1 MRRMVDAAKGGQSGV
16 ANALGGLATGPLAG
30 LKVVFAEMS
39 LILAAGFMG
48 AKAVDE
54 AAKMTEIAMD
64 LGRALGV
71 TTNEARAIQIAMED
85 IGASTGEYEGAAKGM
100 AKRLKENEEEM
111 NKMGLATRD
120 ASGHLRPMTELVAD
134 GIKVLGNY
142 KEGTDRMLASQILFG
157 KGLDASSKLMVY
169 NQQTQEDAR
178 RTMEEMGL
186 TVGANAV
193 AAWGEYDA
201 AMDKAG
207 FGTQGMTKA
216 IGDSLMPVMTT
227 LVNMFNSVMPA
238 AIILVRGALSGLTS
252 AFLFVKNGVSVLWE
266 TLQLMLYSV
275 LEPLRG
281 LTEMLGRAM
290 TGDFSGA
297 VNAFKSIGNNM
308 ADAWSGSLNRMADE
322 SRKTADQ
329 VYNLF
334 ARDDQAGSGGGPGA
348 GTSDYVDPK
357 KKEAAKDKAM
367 HVKIDKEPTAMPTYE
382 AVLTQQKLAFESEN
396 TLREFSK
403 QQELAYWRDILNTY
417 TVGSKDRTSIA
428 LKMGKL
434 ELDILRQSAKDKSAI
449 TQLHAEDW
457 KSETLDYIAELDA
470 RAAFERDQGNLTQ
483 ADYLDRQAA
492 FNQMRLQAELDFIA
506 QKLEVAKLDPDANVV
521 MLEQLELQKLEI
533 KRKYKALE
541 GDLNRQSALESSAAQ
556 RSLFSGIRSGFEN
569 TIASMLQG
577 MMTLRQGLQ
586 ALWGAVLQGFT
597 QFIAKKVVAWAL
609 GETAQTG
616 ATVAGNATRT
626 TSDWGAAL
634 QSVAANAWS
643 AVKNIAIKA
652 WEVAASV
659 YAAIAAIPYV
669 GPFLAPVM
677 AIAAT
682 GVVMGFAA
690 NIASASGGYDIPAGL
705 DPITQ
710 LHEQEMVLPAKHAN
724 VIRSL
729 ADQEPGQGGGGGDT
743 GPIHIYGSP
752 DDSIKLK
759 DLGKVLKKMKRNFE
773 FV

>member
-1 MRRMVDAAKGGQSGV
+1 MSTQNATGFQVGADINPFEQAMRRMTEAARNGQSGV
-16 ANALGGLATGPLAG
+16 ADALGGLATGPLAG
-30 LKVVFAEMS
+30 LKVAFAAIS
-39 LILAAGFMG
+39 GILAGGFMQN
-48 AKAVDE
+48 AINE
-54 AAKMTEIAMD
+54 TAKMTENAMD
-64 LGRALGV
+64 LGRALGIS
-71 TTNEARAIQIAMED
+71 TNEARAIQIAMED
-85 IGASTGEYEGAAKGM
+85 IGASTGEYEGVAKGM

-134 GIKVLGNY
+134 GIKVLGDY

-186 TVGANAV
+186 TVGVNAV
-193 AAWGEYDA
+193 AAWEAYDA
-201 AMDKAG
+201 AQDKAA
-207 FGTQGMTKA
+207 FAAEGMSKA
-216 IGDSLMPVMTT
+216 VGDSLMPVAVT
-227 LVNMFNSVMPA
+227 LTNMFNSIMPA
-238 AIILVRGALSGLTS
+238 AIVVVRGALSGLTS
-252 AFLFVKNGVSVLWE
+252 AFLFVKNGVIVLWE

-348 GTSDYVDPK
+348 GTRDYVDPK
-357 KKEAAKDKAM
+357 QKEDKKDKAE
-367 HVKIDKEPTAMPTYE
+367 HVKEPTAMPTYE

-396 TLREFSK
+396 TLREFGK

-449 TQLHAEDW
+449 TQLQAEDW

-483 ADYLDRQAA
+483 AGYLDRQAA
-492 FNQMRLQAELDFIA
+492 FNQMRQQAELDFIA
-506 QKLEVAKLDPDANVV
+506 QKLEVAKLDPDTNLVL
-521 MLEQLELQKLEI
+521 LEQLELQKLEI

-541 GDLNRQSALESSAAQ
+541 GDLGRQSSLEGSARYRDMFSSIQ
-556 RSLFSGIRSGFEN
+556 SG
-569 TIASMLQG
+569 LQG
-577 MMTLRQGLQ
+577 IIKQAMQGTLTLKGIFQGVFS
-586 ALWGAVLQGFT
+586 AIANAVMDML
-597 QFIAKKVVAWAL
+597 AKTAAKWLMDAIMKKAISTVTSL
-609 GETAQTG
+609 SQITAQAG
-616 ATVAGNATRT
+616 VAG
-626 TSDWGAAL
+626 AAA
-634 QSVAANAWS
+634 VAS
-643 AVKNIAIKA
+643 T
-652 WEVAASV
+652 
-659 YAAIAAIPYV
+659 AAIPFI
-669 GPFLAPVM
+669 GPALAPAAGAAAFSAAM
-677 AIAAT
+677 A
-682 GVVMGFAA
+682 FAPF
-690 NIASASGGYDIPAGL
+690 ASASGGYDIPAGL

-710 LHEQEMVLPAKHAN
+710 LHAQEMVLPAKHAK
-724 VIRSL
+724 VIRNL
-729 ADQEPGQGGGGGDT
+729 ADDGPGQGGGGGDT